1 MIEGQRRRLLR
12 TLNSRYIYG
21 SIPLLHA
28 IVFLLQMA
36 AVSILSRK
44 FNTYYA
50 NRPVLTTM
58 ITNAVL
64 GGIADTVAQS
74 LTAIR
79 ERAVRKPGGVDKDDF
94 FAIEIHELD
103 KKMPYPDD
111 ELIPD
116 SRRLPPPF
124 DFERLTRFMA
134 YGFLMAPVQHK
145 WFGFLSR
152 NLPITK
158 TAKLGPALKRVALDQ
173 FIFAPFGLGCFFTF
187 MTVAEGGDKRAV
199 LRKFQ
204 DVYVPSLKA
213 NYVVWPAVQ
222 IINFRLMPIQYQ
234 IPFVSTIGIAWTAYL
249 SLTNASDEA

>member
-1 MIEGQRRRLLR
+1 
-12 TLNSRYIYG
+12 
-21 SIPLLHA
+21 
-28 IVFLLQMA
+28 MA

-50 NRPVLTTM
+50 NRP
-58 ITNAVL
+58 
-64 GGIADTVAQS
+64 DTVAQS

-152 NLPITK
+152 NFPITK
-158 TAKLGPALKRVALDQ
+158 TAKMGPALKRVAMDQ

-213 NYVVWPAVQ
+213 NYV
-222 IINFRLMPIQYQ
+222 YQ

-249 SLTNASDEA
+249 SLTNASDES